1 MLAPTV
7 PTNLDGFPLD
17 ALPQALHDS
26 IAEVHAKT
34 QAPIPMIVASAF
46 GALSLAM
53 QGCLNVKSPL
63 GHLTPTSL
71 YVVTLADSAQQKTE
85 CDRYFMHGIH
95 DVHHRLHAE
104 DKITC
109 DQYVKAQT
117 AWKKSRQN
125 EKHQRAAHL
134 TNDPCT
140 PEMVVQK
147 PVRPPQINMIAS
159 DINPAAIRKNI
170 QERCP
175 FSSLMSNNADMVFK
189 GKSTS
194 GFALFNT
201 LWDGRCAE
209 DAPKSR
215 TSAKD
220 ARFTLSLTIQP
231 DTLVDFLKVH
241 RGEEQPNELL
251 AKSLVCWPTQ
261 VSGCLTSTGDI
272 SADSAIQYL
281 QSQLAGYVEESWQR
295 FKKIQP
301 LDTMVC
307 TDLAA
312 SEWQDF
318 VRVTNVASAP
328 RNEYHDIPAA
338 VAKSGDNT
346 LRLAALFSQF
356 QKDSCLIEASTM
368 RQAISVMTWYIR
380 EHKRLFGC
388 ETVLTDTGLDMH
400 RMREHLRQKCLFH
413 GTSILNKTSAKYIS
427 STTRLR
433 APTETVLKWLQ
444 ASGEIVE
451 ENYGDQ
457 RECFIACNFVSP
469 QASKKLAGSR
479 T

>member
-34 QAPIPMIVASAF
+34 QAPIPMIVASAL
-46 GALSLAM
+46 GALSLAL

-71 YVVTLADSAQQKTE
+71 YFVTLADSAQQKTE

-125 EKHQRAAHL
+125 EKHQRAAYL
-134 TNDPCT
+134 INDPCT

-175 FSSLMSNNADMVFK
+175 FSSLLSNNADMVFK
-189 GKSTS
+189 SKSTS
-194 GFALFNT
+194 GFTLFNT
-201 LWDGRCAE
+201 LWGGRCAE

-215 TSAKD
+215 TAVKD
-220 ARFTLSLTIQP
+220 ARFTLSLTIKP
-231 DTLVDFLKVH
+231 DTLVDFLKVGL
-241 RGEEQPNELL
+241 GEEHPNELL
-251 AKSLVCWPTQ
+251 ARSLVCWPTQ
-261 VSGCLTSTGDI
+261 VPKRLASTGEVHAE
-272 SADSAIQYL
+272 SAVQHL
-281 QSQLAGYVEESWQR
+281 QSQLADCIEESWQR
-295 FKKIQP
+295 FQKIQP
-301 LDTMVC
+301 LDTAVC

-318 VRVTNVASAP
+318 IHVTEHASAP
-328 RNEYHDIPAA
+328 GSEFHGIAAA
-338 VAKSGDNT
+338 VAKSGDNA

-356 QKDSCLIEASTM
+356 QADPRLIEASTM
-368 RQAISVMTWYIR
+368 RQAVRVMTWYLR
-380 EHKRLFGC
+380 EYKRLFGWK
-388 ETVLTDTGLDMH
+388 TVLTNTGLDMH

-413 GTSILNKTSAKYIS
+413 GTSILRKTSANYIP

-433 APTETVLKWLQ
+433 SDIETVLSWLK

-451 ENYGDQ
+451 GNYGDQ
-457 RECFIACNFVSP
+457 RECFIACNFVDP
-469 QASKKLAGSR
+469 QAGKQLTGSR